1 MSRVIDGSCHKRVT
15 LLNRAPPLW
24 YFQSHLPCSS
34 LAEYA
39 APMVFPGN
47 RIAISLGNFLWLT
60 QELSSGP
67 GAITFDG
74 ARGTQSL
81 KLKVD

>member
-1 MSRVIDGSCHKRVT
+1 
-15 LLNRAPPLW
+15 
-24 YFQSHLPCSS
+24 
-34 LAEYA
+34 
-39 APMVFPGN
+39 MVFPGN